1 MSGGLINTQV
11 VISYINNFKF
21 LWFCVDNGIN
31 YKINKLS
38 VIRCM
43 LVSFPYVLSAV
54 MHMCCVCWKLFGRTD
69 VTLDECWDW
78 GVHEEVAAQCCRLHA
93 RPVCLDAECC
103 WEKQTSW
110 DASLRRMTSVLPLIS
125 PTWITAV
132 RTVSSPVTA
141 LWMTLVM
148 RKMLCRVEVRKMLC
162 RVEVFYLS
170 VFGHLNDD
178 VWWLYVSCPW
188 TECCCV
194 LLFSLVHFLL
204 SFVPHWW
211 RSTGWAKKLG
221 HFFKKVY

>member
-54 MHMCCVCWKLFGRTD
+54 SMFVMHMCCVCWKLFGRTD
-69 VTLDECWDW
+69 VTLDQCWDW
-78 GVHEEVAAQCCRLHA
+78 GVREEVAAQCCRLHA
-93 RPVCLDAECC
+93 RPLLGCTECC

-110 DASLRRMTSVLPLIS
+110 DASALTSELPVIS

-132 RTVSSPVTA
+132 RTMSSPVTA

-148 RKMLCRVEVRKMLC
+148 WKRLCRVDM
-162 RVEVFYLS
+162 FYLS

-178 VWWLYVSCPW
+178 VWWLYVSCSW
-188 TECCCV
+188 TVLTILFKFIAWSFECCCV

-204 SFVPHWW
+204 LFVPH
-211 RSTGWAKKLG
+211 
-221 HFFKKVY
+221 